1 MEATQTVNLMDSK
14 KEEAVCEERF
24 DVVNE
29 HDAVID
35 VKLRAEVHLEGLRH
49 RAIHI
54 FVFNASG
61 EIFLQRRSMT
71 KDTAPGKWV
80 SSCSGHVDSGEAYD
94 VAARRELGEEIGLSE
109 PQNFSRVFK
118 VEACRETG
126 NEFVWLYTCNSEGPF
141 ELDPE
146 EISEGKWVSV
156 EDLEAWLDARPREFS
171 WSFVYLW
178 RKFAAHDAAAG

>member
-1 MEATQTVNLMDSK
+1 MDTI
-14 KEEAVCEERF
+14 KEEAVGDERF
-24 DVVNE
+24 DVV
-29 HDAVID
+29 DAQDVVID
-35 VKLRAEVHLEGLRH
+35 VKSRAEVHREGLRH

-54 FVFNASG
+54 FVFNAAG

-94 VAARRELGEEIGLSE
+94 VAARRELGEEIGLLE
-109 PQNFSRVFK
+109 PQNFSRAFK
-118 VEACRETG
+118 VDACRETG
-126 NEFVWLYTCNSEGPF
+126 NEFVWLFTCNAEGPF

-156 EDLEAWLDARPREFS
+156 KDLEVWLDARPREFS

-178 RKFAAHDAAAG
+178 RKYAEQDRAAG